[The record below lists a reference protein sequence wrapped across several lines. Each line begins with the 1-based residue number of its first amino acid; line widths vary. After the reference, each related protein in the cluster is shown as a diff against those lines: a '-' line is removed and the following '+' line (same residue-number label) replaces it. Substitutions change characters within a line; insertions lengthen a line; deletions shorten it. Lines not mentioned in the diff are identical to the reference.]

1 MLLTNSLLR
10 DSYMSQ
16 YGILVLEWPF
26 VMGCDAS
33 GVVVEAGEEAQKQYG
48 FKAGDYVCGCT
59 RLGTSAYSTCQEFF
73 LMDANVAIP
82 KPKNLSLVQ
91 AATLGV
97 GVQTA
102 CLAVFD
108 GLKVDRPGSGNAS
121 QKDDWILI
129 MGGAS
134 SVGKCAIQLARAAG
148 YKVAA
153 SCSSKSSKMVE
164 DLGATAFDYKKSI
177 EDQVKDI
184 MSITS
189 GNVYHCF
196 DAVAA
201 DDPAVPKALFKELG
215 SSKSKYFA
223 TTNDWS
229 GITDFEGG
237 KTYLTELGHI
247 GKADEKETNE
257 VLQKDIPMIVK
268 LVEAGKVVSPEYEVI
283 GQGGFDDSVKAYQHQ
298 VKGAG
303 GSKKVVV
310 KIQDE

>member
-1 MLLTNSLLR
+1 
-10 DSYMSQ
+10 MSQ

-26 VMGCDAS
+26 VLGCDAS
-33 GVVVEAGEEAQKQYG
+33 GVVVEAGEKAEKEYG

-59 RLGTSAYSTCQEFF
+59 RLGTKAYSTCQEYL
-73 LMDANVAIP
+73 LMDAAITIP
-82 KPKNLSLVQ
+82 KPKNISLVQ

-102 CLAVFD
+102 ALAIFD
-108 GLKVDRPGSGNAS
+108 GLKIERPTSGSVAE
-121 QKDDWILI
+121 KDEWVLV

-148 YKVAA
+148 YKVIA
-153 SCSSKSSKMVE
+153 SCSSQSSSIVQN
-164 DLGATAFDYKKSI
+164 LGATPFDYKKSV

-184 MSITS
+184 LSITS
-189 GNVYHCF
+189 GNIRGCF

-201 DDPAVPKALFKELG
+201 NDPEVPKAVFKELG
-215 SSKSKYFA
+215 SSKAKYFA

-229 GITDFEGG
+229 AIQDFEGG
-237 KTYLTELGHI
+237 KTYCTELGRI
-247 GKADEKETNE
+247 GKSGDKEEKETNE
-257 VLQKDIPMIVK
+257 IMAKDIPIIVK
-268 LVEAGKVVSPEYEVI
+268 LVEGGQVVPAEYEVI
-283 GQGGFDDSVKAYQHQ
+283 GDGGFEDAVKAYRHQ
-298 VKGAG
+298 AKGAG